1 MTVEDART
9 TPPRHAVD
17 STVLPIIAAVSVG
30 HLLNDLM
37 QSLIPAVYPLLKSS
51 LKLDFGQIG
60 LVTLVFQGTAS
71 ILQPLVG
78 LYTDNRPLPYALA
91 TGMGCTLAGLV
102 LLSYAASFPLVLL
115 SVALIGL
122 GSAVFHPESS
132 RVARLAAG
140 TRPGFS
146 QSFFQV
152 GGNVGSSLGP
162 LLAAFIVLPN
172 GQQSIKWFA
181 GVALAGMAVLTAV
194 GSWYSHE
201 GRKRAV
207 ASKARAAAASLPPKT
222 VTFALAILV
231 ALMFSKFVYMAS
243 FSSYFTFYLI
253 ERFGLS
259 VQAAQIN
266 LFIFLAAVALGT
278 IVGGPIG
285 DRIGR
290 KRVIWVSILGVFPLS
305 VALPYMG
312 PETTVILSAASGM
325 ILASAFPAI
334 VVYAQDLVPTKVGM
348 IAGLFFGF
356 AFGLGGIG
364 AAVIGEIADHT
375 SISYAY
381 QLCSFLPLIGLLAFF
396 LPDTRQARSVA

>member
-51 LKLDFGQIG
+51 LRLDFGQIG

-91 TGMGCTLAGLV
+91 AGMGCTLAGLV

-140 TRPGFS
+140 TRPGFA

-181 GVALAGMAVLTAV
+181 VVALAGMAVLTAV

-305 VALPYMG
+305 VALPYVG
-312 PETTVILSAASGM
+312 PEA
-325 ILASAFPAI
+325 
-334 VVYAQDLVPTKVGM
+334 
-348 IAGLFFGF
+348 
-356 AFGLGGIG
+356 
-364 AAVIGEIADHT
+364 
-375 SISYAY
+375 
-381 QLCSFLPLIGLLAFF
+381 
-396 LPDTRQARSVA
+396 

>member
-1 MTVEDART
+1 MTAQDAGPMT
-9 TPPRHAVD
+9 ARHAAET
-17 STVLPIIAAVSVG
+17 TVLPIILAVSMG

-37 QSLIPAVYPLLKSS
+37 QSLIPAVYPLLKDG

-60 LVTLVFQGTAS
+60 LITLVFQGTAS
-71 ILQPLVG
+71 ILQPLIG
-78 LYTDNRPLPYALA
+78 LYTDKRPLPYALA
-91 TGMGCTLAGLV
+91 IGMGCTLAGLV
-102 LLSYAASFPLVLL
+102 LLSYAASLAAVLL

-140 TRPGFS
+140 VRPGFA
-146 QSFFQV
+146 QSLFQL

-172 GQQSIKWFA
+172 GQHSIKWFA
-181 GVALAGMAVLTAV
+181 IVALAAMLLLTAV
-194 GSWYSHE
+194 GRWYARE
-201 GRKRAV
+201 GRRRSIAG
-207 ASKARAAAASLPPKT
+207 KARAAAVALPPKV
-222 VTFALAILV
+222 VTFAIAILV

-243 FSSYFTFYLI
+243 FSSYYTFYLI
-253 ERFGLS
+253 ERFDLS

-278 IVGGPIG
+278 IIGGPIG

-305 VALPYMG
+305 VAVPHVGL
-312 PETTVILSAASGM
+312 EATVILSAAAGM
-325 ILASAFPAI
+325 MLASAFPAI
-334 VVYAQDLVPTKVGM
+334 IVYAQDLMPTKVGM
-348 IAGLFFGF
+348 VAGLFFGF

-364 AAVIGEIADHT
+364 AAVIGEIADYT
-375 SISYAY
+375 SITYAY
-381 QLCSFLPLIGLLAFF
+381 QICSFLPLIGLLAFF
-396 LPDTRQARSVA
+396 LPDTRQA